1 MNVDRYN
8 PNGTASLIAQS
19 AEVYRHVA
27 LVNKGNCLFS
37 ASNFE
42 GARDYYIEALTVE
55 SLCVEAVYN
64 LGLCVH
70 RHMAAIPLLTY
81 RSGLTQAKSAR
92 ACS

>member
-1 MNVDRYN
+1 MRRWYL
-8 PNGTASLIAQS
+8 THA
-19 AEVYRHVA
+19 A

-64 LGLCVH
+64 LGL
-70 RHMAAIPLLTY
+70 
-81 RSGLTQAKSAR
+81 SA
-92 ACS
+92 S